1 MLLAYLSLLGRTKL
15 HSFEVAS
22 KSKIIIIIITII
34 TIIIIVITI
43 IHMTEMFYCKFYCF
57 TKKGSKNFALP
68 LPISQKKK
76 YNQKEIENKL
86 HCTRQSEQ
94 WSAN

>member
-1 MLLAYLSLLGRTKL
+1 
-15 HSFEVAS
+15 
-22 KSKIIIIIITII
+22 
-34 TIIIIVITI
+34 
-43 IHMTEMFYCKFYCF
+43 MTEMFYCKFYCF
-57 TKKGSKNFALP
+57 TKKGSKNFALT